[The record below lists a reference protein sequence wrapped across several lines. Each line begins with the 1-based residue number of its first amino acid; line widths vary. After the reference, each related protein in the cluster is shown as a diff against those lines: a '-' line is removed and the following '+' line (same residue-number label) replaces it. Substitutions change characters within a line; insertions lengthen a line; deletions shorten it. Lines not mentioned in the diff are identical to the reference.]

1 MRSLSIV
8 SANIRRFGLPALISA
23 SVALVAGGVVAANAT
38 PSSITVCASKSSGA
52 MRYSKT
58 NKCNGA
64 KETKLTLGQQ
74 GPAGPTGPTGPT
86 GPAGATGAPG
96 APGPTGAT
104 GPAGATGATGAAGSY
119 ASPMSVATIPS
130 AGYTLV
136 LGDAGKLLYSLVS
149 PTVTIPTNASVAFPI
164 GTRID
169 IGQLG
174 ATTANIIFITPAAG
188 VTLNGATTSSQFDR
202 GAYQMGSLIKIATNE
217 WLFLKPVD
225 ELS

>member
-1 MRSLSIV
+1 MRSSVI
-8 SANIRRFGLPALISA
+8 SENIRKFGLPALISA

-52 MRYSKT
+52 MRYSSA

-74 GPAGPTGPTGPT
+74 GPAGATGAT
-86 GPAGATGAPG
+86 GPAGAAGA
-96 APGPTGAT
+96 
-104 GPAGATGATGAAGSY
+104 AGATGATGAAGAAGATGAAGSY
-119 ASPMSVATIPS
+119 ATPMSVATIPS

-149 PTVTIPTNASVAFPI
+149 PTVTIPTNTSVAFPI

-174 ATTANIIFITPAAG
+174 ATTANIIFVTPASG

>member
-1 MRSLSIV
+1 MRS
-8 SANIRRFGLPALISA
+8 SAISENIRKFGLPALISA

-52 MRYSKT
+52 MRYSSA

-74 GPAGPTGPTGPT
+74 GPAG
-86 GPAGATGAPG
+86 A
-96 APGPTGAT
+96 TGAT
-104 GPAGATGATGAAGSY
+104 GPAGAAGAAGATGAAGAAGATGAAGSY
-119 ASPMSVATIPS
+119 ATPMSVATIPS

-174 ATTANIIFITPAAG
+174 ATTANIIFVTPASG

>member
-1 MRSLSIV
+1 MRKYSVISSNL
-8 SANIRRFGLPALISA
+8 RKFGLPALISA
-23 SVALVAGGVVAANAT
+23 SVALIAGGVVAVNAT
-38 PSSITVCASKSSGA
+38 PSSITVCASKATGA
-52 MRYSKT
+52 MRYVASA
-58 NKCNGA
+58 KCNGA
-64 KETKLTLGQQ
+64 KETKLILGQQ
-74 GPAGPTGPTGPT
+74 GPAGATGATGA
-86 GPAGATGAPG
+86 AGATGA
-96 APGPTGAT
+96 TGA
-104 GPAGATGATGAAGSY
+104 AGATGATGAAGSY
-119 ASPMSVATIPS
+119 ASAMSVTSIPA

-136 LGDAGKLLYSLVS
+136 LSDAGKLLYSLVS

-174 ATTANIIFITPAAG
+174 ATTANIIFVTPATG

-225 ELS
+225 ELTP

>member
-1 MRSLSIV
+1 MRSMSVV
-8 SANIRRFGLPALISA
+8 SSNLRKFGVPALISA
-23 SVALVAGGVVAANAT
+23 CVALVAGGVVAVNAT
-38 PSSITVCASKSSGA
+38 PTNITVCANKSSGA
-52 MRYSKT
+52 MRYSSSS
-58 NKCNGA
+58 KCNGA

-74 GPAGPTGPTGPT
+74 GPT
-86 GPAGATGAPG
+86 GATGA
-96 APGPTGAT
+96 
-104 GPAGATGATGAAGSY
+104 AGATGATGAAGSY
-119 ASPMSVATIPS
+119 ATPMSVATLPA

-149 PTVTIPTNASVAFPI
+149 PTVTIPTNASVAFAI

-174 ATTANIIFITPAAG
+174 ATTANIIFITPATG

-217 WLFLKPVD
+217 WLFLKSVD
-225 ELS
+225 EQSS

>member
-8 SANIRRFGLPALISA
+8 SVNIRKFGLPALISA

-38 PSSITVCASKSSGA
+38 PSSITVCASKSNGA
-52 MRYSKT
+52 MRYSKA

-64 KETKLTLGQQ
+64 KENKLTLGQQ
-74 GPAGPTGPTGPT
+74 GPAGPTGATGPT
-86 GPAGATGAPG
+86 GPAGATGA
-96 APGPTGAT
+96 T
-104 GPAGATGATGAAGSY
+104 GPAGATGAAGAAGATGAAGSY
-119 ASPMSVATIPS
+119 ASPMSVATIPA

-174 ATTANIIFITPAAG
+174 ATTANIIFVTPASG

-217 WLFLKPVD
+217 WLFLKSVD

>member
-1 MRSLSIV
+1 VVFQQKGFKMRS
-8 SANIRRFGLPALISA
+8 SAISENIRKFGLPALISA

-52 MRYSKT
+52 MRYSSA

-74 GPAGPTGPTGPT
+74 GPAG
-86 GPAGATGAPG
+86 A
-96 APGPTGAT
+96 TGAT
-104 GPAGATGATGAAGSY
+104 GPAGAAGAAGATGAAGAAGATGAAGSY
-119 ASPMSVATIPS
+119 ATPMSVATIPS

-174 ATTANIIFITPAAG
+174 ATTANIIFITPASG

>member
-1 MRSLSIV
+1 VVFQQKGFKMRS
-8 SANIRRFGLPALISA
+8 SAISENIRKFGLPALISA

-52 MRYSKT
+52 MRYSSA

-74 GPAGPTGPTGPT
+74 GPAG
-86 GPAGATGAPG
+86 A
-96 APGPTGAT
+96 TGAT
-104 GPAGATGATGAAGSY
+104 GPAGAAGAAGATGAAGAAGATGAAGSY
-119 ASPMSVATIPS
+119 ATPMSVATIPS

-174 ATTANIIFITPAAG
+174 ATTANIIFVTPASG

>member
-1 MRSLSIV
+1 MRSSVI
-8 SANIRRFGLPALISA
+8 SENIRKFGLPALISA

-52 MRYSKT
+52 MRYSSA

-74 GPAGPTGPTGPT
+74 GPAG
-86 GPAGATGAPG
+86 A
-96 APGPTGAT
+96 TGAT
-104 GPAGATGATGAAGSY
+104 GPAGATGAAGSY
-119 ASPMSVATIPS
+119 ATPMSVATIPS

-174 ATTANIIFITPAAG
+174 ATTANIIFVTPASG

>member
-1 MRSLSIV
+1 MRSSVI
-8 SANIRRFGLPALISA
+8 SENIRKFGLPALISA

-52 MRYSKT
+52 MRYSSA

-74 GPAGPTGPTGPT
+74 GPAG
-86 GPAGATGAPG
+86 A
-96 APGPTGAT
+96 TGAT
-104 GPAGATGATGAAGSY
+104 GPAGVAGAAGAAGATGATGAAGAAGATGAAGSY
-119 ASPMSVATIPS
+119 ATPMSVATIPS

-149 PTVTIPTNASVAFPI
+149 PTVTIPSNTSVAFPI

-174 ATTANIIFITPAAG
+174 ATTANIIFITPASG

-217 WLFLKPVD
+217 WLFLKSVD

>member
-1 MRSLSIV
+1 MRS
-8 SANIRRFGLPALISA
+8 SAISENIRKFGLPALISA

-52 MRYSKT
+52 MRYSSA

-74 GPAGPTGPTGPT
+74 GPAG
-86 GPAGATGAPG
+86 A
-96 APGPTGAT
+96 TGAT
-104 GPAGATGATGAAGSY
+104 GPAGVAGAAGAAGATGATGAAGAAGATGAAGSY
-119 ASPMSVATIPS
+119 ATPMSVATIPS

-149 PTVTIPTNASVAFPI
+149 PTVTIPTNTSVAFPI

-174 ATTANIIFITPAAG
+174 ATTANIIFVTPASG

-217 WLFLKPVD
+217 WLFLKSVD

>member
-1 MRSLSIV
+1 M
-8 SANIRRFGLPALISA
+8 PALISA
-23 SVALVAGGVVAANAT
+23 SVALVAGGVVAANAA
-38 PSSITVCASKSSGA
+38 PSSITVCASKSNGA
-52 MRYSKT
+52 MRYSKA

-74 GPAGPTGPTGPT
+74 GPAGPTGATGPT
-86 GPAGATGAPG
+86 GPAGATGA
-96 APGPTGAT
+96 T
-104 GPAGATGATGAAGSY
+104 GPAGATGAAGSY

-130 AGYTLV
+130 AGYVLV

-174 ATTANIIFITPAAG
+174 ATSSNVIFITPASG

-217 WLFLKPVD
+217 WLFLKSVD
-225 ELS
+225 EQS

>member
-1 MRSLSIV
+1 MRSSVI
-8 SANIRRFGLPALISA
+8 SENIRKFGLPALISA

-52 MRYSKT
+52 MRYSSA

-74 GPAGPTGPTGPT
+74 GPAGAT
-86 GPAGATGAPG
+86 GPAGAAGA
-96 APGPTGAT
+96 
-104 GPAGATGATGAAGSY
+104 AGATGATGAAGAAGATGAAGSY
-119 ASPMSVATIPS
+119 ATPMSVATIPS

-149 PTVTIPTNASVAFPI
+149 PTVTIPTNTSVAFPI

-174 ATTANIIFITPAAG
+174 ATTANIIFVTPASG

-217 WLFLKPVD
+217 WLFLKSVD